1 MFDCIVVGAGPA
13 GSSTAYHLAKT
24 GCSVLLL
31 EKAALPRYKACT
43 GAVSPSVADW
53 FDFDF
58 SPAIASKVSRV
69 RYTWKL
75 DDAIDA
81 ELETEP
87 IWSVDREVFDQFL
100 VEQAELAGASVQ
112 DQTAV
117 TGVVFEGNHW
127 SVSTISSAERG
138 IEKRIEE
145 RLSGR
150 YLIAADG
157 ATGPLASWLGFRKH
171 KLREA
176 GVLNVDTAA
185 PVERGAFSFEF
196 GLAKN
201 GCLWSF
207 PKPQGY
213 SLGVSSFVGNSIK
226 SPEQLLRQYASA
238 FEVTADK
245 GRFYTHPLKL
255 WDGNEPLHTTQAL
268 IVGEAA
274 AIVDPLTAEGIRP
287 AMYSAMIAAKAVKA
301 ALEGNEEAIANYTQL
316 IHESWGTDM
325 QWAQRIAT
333 VFFRVPK
340 IGYRVGIKRPTAT
353 KRLGQILAGE
363 VSYADI
369 ANRVIKRIS
378 TSLIPG
384 MGS

>member
-1 MFDCIVVGAGPA
+1 MFDCIIVGAGPA
-13 GSSTAYHLAKT
+13 GSSAAYHLAKV

-31 EKAALPRYKACT
+31 EKSALPRYKACT

-58 SPAIASKVSRV
+58 SPAIDSKVRRV

-75 DDAIDA
+75 GDAIDA

-87 IWSVDREVFDQFL
+87 IWSVRREKFDQFL
-100 VEQAELAGASVQ
+100 VEQAQRVGAEVR

-117 TGVVFEGNHW
+117 TGAVFAGDHW
-127 SVSTISSAERG
+127 QLSTVGDRTTNPTSSTDEV
-138 IEKRIEE
+138 
-145 RLSGR
+145 LSGR

-157 ATGPLASWLGFRKH
+157 AKGPMADLLGFRKH

-176 GVLNVDTAA
+176 AALEFDTAA
-185 PVERGAFSFEF
+185 PVEKGAFSFEF
-196 GLAKN
+196 GMAKN

-207 PKPQGY
+207 PKQQGY
-213 SLGVSSFVGNSIK
+213 SLGVSSFIGDSIK
-226 SPEQLLRQYASA
+226 GPERLLGEYAPA
-238 FEVTADK
+238 FGLEASQGK
-245 GRFYTHPLKL
+245 FYAHPLKL
-255 WDGNEPLHTTQAL
+255 WDGNHKLHTHQAL

-287 AMYSAMIAAKAVKA
+287 AMYSAVMAAQAVEKALKGDESAIAA
-301 ALEGNEEAIANYTQL
+301 YTQI
-316 IHESWGTDM
+316 IHESWGADM
-325 QWAQRIAT
+325 QWAQRIAS

-340 IGYRVGIKRPTAT
+340 IGYRVGIKRPTST

-369 ANRVIKRIS
+369 ANRVIKRITKS
-378 TSLIPG
+378 FIPG
-384 MGS
+384 VG

>member
-1 MFDCIVVGAGPA
+1 MFDCIIVGAGPA
-13 GSSTAYHLAKT
+13 GSSAAYHLAKA

-31 EKAALPRYKACT
+31 EKAELPRYKACT

-58 SPAIASKVSRV
+58 SPVIDSEIRRV

-75 DDAIDA
+75 GDAIDA
-81 ELETEP
+81 ELETVP
-87 IWSVDREVFDQFL
+87 IWSVHREKFDQFL
-100 VEQAELAGASVQ
+100 AEQAQRAGAEVR

-117 TGVVFEGNHW
+117 TGATFAGDYW
-127 SVSTISSAERG
+127 QVSTAGVGAGEL
-138 IEKRIEE
+138 
-145 RLSGR
+145 LSGR
-150 YLIAADG
+150 YVIAADG
-157 ATGPLASWLGFRKH
+157 AKGPMADLLSFRKH

-176 GVLNVDTAA
+176 AVLEVRTKEPVD
-185 PVERGAFSFEF
+185 EGAFNFEF
-196 GLAKN
+196 GMAKN

-207 PKPQGY
+207 PKQQGY
-213 SLGVSSFVGNSIK
+213 SLGVSSFIGSSIK
-226 SPEQLLRQYASA
+226 APEKLLGQYAPA
-238 FEVTADK
+238 FGVDADQ
-245 GRFYTHPLKL
+245 GEFYTHPLKL
-255 WDGNEPLHTTQAL
+255 WDGNHSLHTDRAL

-287 AMYSAMIAAKAVKA
+287 AMYSAVRAA
-301 ALEGNEEAIANYTQL
+301 EAIEQALQGDQQALARYTQI
-316 IHESWGTDM
+316 IHESWGADM
-325 QWAQRIAT
+325 QWAQRIAA

-378 TSLIPG
+378 TSFIPG
-384 MGS
+384 VGS

>member
-1 MFDCIVVGAGPA
+1 MFDCIIVGAGPA
-13 GSSTAYHLAKT
+13 GSSAAYHLAKA

-58 SPAIASKVSRV
+58 APAIDSEIRRV

-75 DDAIDA
+75 GDAIEA
-81 ELETEP
+81 ELETAP
-87 IWSVDREVFDQFL
+87 IWSVRREIFDQFL
-100 VEQAELAGASVQ
+100 VDQAQLAGAKVQ

-117 TGVVFEGNHW
+117 T
-127 SVSTISSAERG
+127 SVAFKGDCWQVSIADGTAVSQ
-138 IEKRIEE
+138 
-145 RLSGR
+145 LSGR

-157 ATGPLASWLGFRKH
+157 AKGPVAGWLGFRKH
-171 KLREA
+171 TLREA
-176 GVLNVDTAA
+176 GVLEIDTAA
-185 PVERGAFSFEF
+185 PVEQGAFSFEF

-207 PKPQGY
+207 PKQAGY
-213 SLGVSSFVGNSIK
+213 SLGVSSFIGSSIK
-226 SPEQLLRQYASA
+226 DPERLLSQYAPAFGVSA
-238 FEVTADK
+238 EQ
-245 GRFYTHPLKL
+245 GSFYTHPLKL
-255 WDGNEPLHTTQAL
+255 WDGNYPLHTDRAL

-287 AMYSAMIAAKAVKA
+287 AMYSAMLAAQAVRA
-301 ALEGNEEAIANYTQL
+301 ALKGDERAIANYTKL
-316 IHESWGTDM
+316 IHESWGADM
-325 QWAQRIAT
+325 QWAQRIAA
-333 VFFRVPK
+333 VFFRLPN
-340 IGYRVGIKRPTAT
+340 IGYQVGIKRPTST

-363 VSYADI
+363 ISYADI
-369 ANRVIKRIS
+369 ANRVIKRIG

-384 MGS
+384 IGG